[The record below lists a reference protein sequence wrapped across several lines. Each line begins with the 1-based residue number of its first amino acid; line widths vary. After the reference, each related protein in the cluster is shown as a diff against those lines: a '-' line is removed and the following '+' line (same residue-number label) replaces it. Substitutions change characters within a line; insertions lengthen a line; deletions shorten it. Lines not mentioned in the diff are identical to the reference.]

1 MSGGEVYLLGHAVN
15 VLFLV
20 GLVALITLIIG
31 WLLGA
36 FFSTRGVRLEK
47 GGPRLDSAFLKGI
60 SAALSN
66 DTDQAI
72 AELTRAV
79 ELDSE
84 VVETYIALGHL
95 FRSKGQFDRAVA
107 IRQSII
113 ARSSLPSEIRTQ
125 ALYDL
130 GLDFR
135 QSGLMS
141 RAEEALRQVID
152 ESPRHLEAL
161 KAMEQIYEELQE
173 WEKALE
179 VQRRV
184 NKLTGQKTAGV
195 LAHLKCEQAKK
206 LLAAGEGS
214 EARTAF
220 KKALGWDEGCVDAL
234 LCLGDLYLAQ
244 GEIKKA
250 LATWGKVCH
259 AAPHLCFLALERVTG
274 RQWKAGEAGLVE
286 EFILVG
292 AGESQ
297 VPQAYLTAA
306 HYLAAQGKKEEM
318 VAQLRRLLEVTP
330 DFLPGHQALG
340 QILLDEGK
348 IDEVLSAYQS
358 LLGHLPRGERVFQCR
373 QCGFSSAEMSWKC
386 PSCRQWDTTAPS
398 D

>member
-1 MSGGEVYLLGHAVN
+1 
-15 VLFLV
+15 
-20 GLVALITLIIG
+20 LVALIALIIG

-47 GGPRLDSAFLKGI
+47 GGPGLDSTFLKGI
-60 SAALSN
+60 SSALSN
-66 DTDQAI
+66 DTDLAI

-113 ARSSLPSEIRTQ
+113 ARSSLPSEIRIQ

-135 QSGLMS
+135 QGGLMS

-161 KAMEQIYEELQE
+161 KTLEQIYEELQE

-195 LAHLKCEQAKK
+195 LAHLKCEWAKK
-206 LLAAGEGS
+206 FLAAGEVS
-214 EARTAF
+214 EARAAF
-220 KKALGWDEGCVDAL
+220 KKALSWDEGCVDAL

-244 GEIKKA
+244 GEVKKA
-250 LATWGKVCH
+250 LATWGKVCR
-259 AAPHLCFLALERVTG
+259 AAPQFCFLALERVTG
-274 RQWKAGEAGLVE
+274 RQWKAGETDLVE

-292 AGESQ
+292 ARESQ
-297 VPQAYLTAA
+297 TPQAYLTAA
-306 HYLAAQGKKEEM
+306 HYLAAQDKKEEM
-318 VAQLRRLLEVTP
+318 AAQLRRLLEETP

-340 QILLDEGK
+340 RILLDGGK
-348 IDEVLSAYQS
+348 IDEVLSAYQN

-386 PSCRQWDTTAPS
+386 PSCRQWDTIAPS